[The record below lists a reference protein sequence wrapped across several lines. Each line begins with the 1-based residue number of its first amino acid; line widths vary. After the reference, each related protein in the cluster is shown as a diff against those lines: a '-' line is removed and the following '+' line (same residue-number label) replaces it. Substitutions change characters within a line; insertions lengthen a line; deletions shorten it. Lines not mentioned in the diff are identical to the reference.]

1 MTNCS
6 DLISHGGARVLRRLL
21 LPAAI
26 LAFLSTGASARDL
39 PHSPSTRC
47 KIVTKIVHGKKKHV
61 RVCKKTPMPQA
72 GSIAATIALGP
83 GVQVVK
89 VAASDTAVWALSND
103 RRLFRI
109 DPASNT
115 LTATLQLPDSE
126 WPENEISYGQGSIW
140 VTVASPD
147 TARQPEL
154 DSVLRLDAQ
163 TLQLIARIRVGHS
176 PEGIAFTP
184 GAVWIANH
192 RSEYGANGGDVTGRF
207 DVSRIDPASNS
218 ETGRVPVE
226 DRPLS
231 NGCCGPQGMTAAA
244 GSVWIT
250 DPQESGSGLVLRIDP
265 ATNSVTARIPFAK
278 TQATACGDLAGDD
291 AALWVVS
298 GCNGRL
304 LVRIDPRTNQVV
316 KQITLGAIAQDVAL
330 GFGSVWVT
338 ANGPFGNAALSGLN
352 RINPATSKV
361 VAWTHLP
368 TPQVLES
375 GDTAPLALAVG
386 AGSIWVG
393 GGNKVLRLT
402 PR

>member
-1 MTNCS
+1 VGIRW
-6 DLISHGGARVLRRLL
+6 L
-21 LPAAI
+21 
-26 LAFLSTGASARDL
+26 LAFAAVVPGALALGIPARDAPAGL
-39 PHSPSTRC
+39 HARC
-47 KIVTKIVHGKKKHV
+47 KLTSKIVNGRRKRV

-89 VAASDTAVWALSND
+89 VVASDTAVWALSND

-115 LTATLQLPDSE
+115 LMATVRLPDSE
-126 WPENEISYGQGSIW
+126 WPENEVSYGQGSIW

-192 RSEYGANGGDVTGRF
+192 RSEFGANGGDVTGRF
-207 DVSRIDPASNS
+207 DVSRVDPASNS
-218 ETGRVPVE
+218 EIGRVPVE

-244 GSVWIT
+244 GSLWIT
-250 DPQESGSGLVLRIDP
+250 DPQESGNGLVLRIDP

-278 TQATACGDLAGDD
+278 IQATACGDLAGDD

-298 GCNGRL
+298 GGCNGRL

-316 KQITLGAIAQDVAL
+316 KQIALGAFAQDVAL

-338 ANGPFGNAALSGLN
+338 TNGPFGNAALSGLN

-361 VAWTHLP
+361 AARTHLP
-368 TPQVLES
+368 APQVLES
-375 GDTAPLALAVG
+375 GATAPLALAVG

-393 GGNKVLRLT
+393 GGNNVLRVT